1 MARFHTT
8 EQKARYAQKAKAKRL
23 AEKESAMKAQRHK
36 VNHARRQRN
45 YAARLKAQGKVPVRA
60 KTVSFVEDKAATPL
74 VFQDVDRAMANIAP
88 PAKVAPTPTPA
99 TVDSLPATPV
109 GHKVTNSHS
118 KTAPSHLQRYGMTSQ
133 QRFELSMAKVN
144 AIKEMRISANT
155 TTLENTNR
163 GVHDIVQIG
172 EEHE

>member
-1 MARFHTT
+1 
-8 EQKARYAQKAKAKRL
+8 
-23 AEKESAMKAQRHK
+23 
-36 VNHARRQRN
+36 
-45 YAARLKAQGKVPVRA
+45 
-60 KTVSFVEDKAATPL
+60 
-74 VFQDVDRAMANIAP
+74 
-88 PAKVAPTPTPA
+88 
-99 TVDSLPATPV
+99 
-109 GHKVTNSHS
+109 
-118 KTAPSHLQRYGMTSQ
+118 MTSQ